1 MVGVIGV
8 VCQELV
14 ILRQASSGKRLEMG
28 VAAGVHITTLPA
40 IPVARFEAPTRDE
53 EFDFEAQLSS
63 PSEWDTVDTG
73 L

>member
-1 MVGVIGV
+1 
-8 VCQELV
+8 
-14 ILRQASSGKRLEMG
+14 MG